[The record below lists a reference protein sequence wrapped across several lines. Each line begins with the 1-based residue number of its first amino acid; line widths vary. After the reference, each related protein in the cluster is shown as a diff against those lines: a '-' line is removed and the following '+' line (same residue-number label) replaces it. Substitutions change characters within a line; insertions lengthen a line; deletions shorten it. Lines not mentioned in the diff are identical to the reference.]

1 VSGLYENTVNYHLRP
16 ILSLLDDDSIT
27 EVLVNGPAE
36 IYVEVRG
43 RLEKVEDICFSGED
57 ELRAACINIAQYS
70 NKVFDHHNPRFD
82 GRLPDGSR
90 VHVIGPPVAPFL
102 AMAIRKFARAKM
114 SPKDLV
120 EMGTLS
126 PEATVFLRAA
136 ILMKR
141 NLLVSGGTG
150 SGKTTLL
157 TVLAHYIPNDE
168 RIVVMEDTAEL
179 MIDKPHVVQLEARLP
194 DERDRGL
201 VTIRDLL
208 HSTLRLRPDRI
219 IVGEVRG
226 GEALDLLNTL
236 NSGHGG
242 TMTTL
247 HANSAM
253 SALAKLETLV
263 LFAGEDLPIRAI
275 RGQVADAVDLV
286 LQVARFPDGTRR
298 VEQVAEVL
306 GGLDEH
312 GNYRINTL
320 FAYKGRGRKGDR
332 LLGGL
337 VPTGNLPTFFDHAIN
352 KGVKIEK
359 RWFVPRKGC

>member
-1 VSGLYENTVNYHLRP
+1 VLP
-16 ILSLLDDDSIT
+16 LLADPKVT
-27 EVLVNGPAE
+27 EVLINGPNE
-36 IYVEVRG
+36 VYVEIRG
-43 RLEKVEDICFSGED
+43 RLQRAEGVGFSGED
-57 ELRAACINIAQYS
+57 ELRAACVNIAQYS
-70 NKVFDHHNPRFD
+70 NKVYDSLHPRFD

-90 VHVIGPPVAPFL
+90 VHVIGPPVLSFL
-102 AMAIRKFARAKM
+102 AVAIRKFARERLG
-114 SPKDLV
+114 PREIV

-126 PEATVFLRAA
+126 PESMALMRAA

-141 NLLVSGGTG
+141 NVVVSGGTG

-157 TVLAHYIPNDE
+157 TVLSHYIPADE
-168 RIVVMEDTAEL
+168 RIVIMEDTKEL
-179 MIDKPHVVQLEARLP
+179 HIDKPHVVQLEARLG
-194 DERDRGL
+194 DEQGRGQ

-298 VEQVAEVL
+298 VEQVAEVAS
-306 GGLDEH
+306 GLDEH
-312 GNYRINTL
+312 GNYRITTL
-320 FAYKGRGRKGDR
+320 FRFQGRGMADGMIQ
-332 LLGGL
+332 GGL
-337 VPTGNLPTFFDHAIN
+337 VATGELPSFFEQALG
-352 KGVKIEK
+352 KGVPIEK
-359 RWFVPRKGC
+359 KWFTPKKG